1 MTQLFI
7 AGVETVLPQEFS
19 VTVKRE
25 NSFFTKSG
33 EYTYDCTLRLDN
45 PVNCQLYGF
54 LNRTNKSDQLD
65 TDRTAM
71 LIADGHVYCRGKE
84 VITRWTEDSV
94 TIQIVSGESELNYFI
109 GQDKKIEDLDLGEIE
124 DANISASGGTYPTHD
139 YCLATVRNTNGEIL
153 NIPGNVGGRR
163 TGDRMYSSDTRP
175 MPYLCALLRRLL
187 EALGYN
193 EGREMVNQ
201 LEETQFKNLFLVN
214 TVYTWE
220 YAKMLPGWTV
230 KDFMTEVERLT
241 GIVFITD
248 NVAKTC
254 DILLKQTYYYEARQ
268 LPLSNVVDAYETEL
282 EDDDSRE
289 AEFTASDV
297 SYDLPD
303 HHWAKVMKLPDDF
316 LAQAEI
322 VDYPN
327 ISALVNSPFNPQ
339 VVKRDTSDGRCYIN
353 VSREWTSRN
362 QDEPETDAFTIEANQ
377 FCNLD
382 RVDNESTLEL
392 KITPAPMAQLGR
404 YVMEVI
410 DLGDADGYMDYNSS
424 TDEEGDDSE
433 SNAGS
438 VEDMIRKFEK
448 TETSATDLYCAFYNG
463 LTWRAAGGSGRGIVV
478 YTDAYHATIQGLLFP
493 AEERPRY
500 PNLAFDGLE
509 GSLRLKDLDA
519 DYYQGGYEIDTRHA
533 VTFETFDPNV
543 IDPRQVYVIRNRRYV
558 VRDVEETITAE
569 GRQKLWKVTCYPITI
584 SDEAI
589 EKRWILTKG
598 VWDDGAAW
606 LDDGR
611 WNDNPI

>member
-65 TDRTAM
+65 TDRTAV

-153 NIPGNVGGRR
+153 NIPGNVGGKR

-201 LEETQFKNLFLVN
+201 LEQTQFKNLFLVN
-214 TVYTWE
+214 TIYTWE

-230 KDFMTEVERLT
+230 KDFMEEVERLT
-241 GIVFITD
+241 GVVFITD
-248 NVAKTC
+248 NLNKTC

-268 LPLSNVVDAYETEL
+268 LPLNDVVDAYETEL

-303 HHWAKVMKLPDDF
+303 HHWAKLMKLPEEF
-316 LAQAEI
+316 LAEAEI
-322 VDYPN
+322 EDYPD
-327 ISALVNSPFNPQ
+327 IASIIASQFNSK
-339 VVKRDTSDGRCYIN
+339 VVKHDLSEDRYYVD
-353 VSREWTSRN
+353 VSREYTPRH
-362 QDEPETDAFTIEANQ
+362 QEETETDRYLIEVNQ

-382 RVDNESTLEL
+382 REDNESTLDI
-392 KITPAPMAQLGR
+392 KITPAPMAQLGK
-404 YVMEVI
+404 YNMEVI
-410 DLGDADGYMDYNSS
+410 DLGSTDGYKDYNLP
-424 TDEEGDDSE
+424 DEEGGDEPEEEMGD
-433 SNAGS
+433 
-438 VEDMIRKFEK
+438 VEDMIRGFES
-448 TETSATDLYCAFYNG
+448 TDSAAIDIYCAFYNG
-463 LTWRAAGGSGRGIVV
+463 LTYRAAGGRGRGIVV
-478 YTDAYHATIQGLLFP
+478 YTDAYHGMMQGLLYPMNPQGLVFP
-493 AEERPRY
+493 
-500 PNLAFDGLE
+500 GLE
-509 GSLRLKDLDA
+509 GSLRLIDLDEG
-519 DYYQGGYEIDTRHA
+519 YYQGGYEIDTRHA

-543 IDPRQVYVIRNRRYV
+543 INPRQVYIIRNRRYV
-558 VRDVEETITAE
+558 VRDIEETITSE
-569 GRQKLWKVTCYPITI
+569 GRQKLWKLTCYPINV

-589 EKRWILTKG
+589 EKRWVLTKG

-611 WNDNPI
+611 WNDNPIS

>member
-45 PVNCQLYGF
+45 PMNCQLYGF

-65 TDRTAM
+65 TDRTAV

-109 GQDKKIEDLDLGEIE
+109 GQDRKIEDLDLGEIE

-153 NIPGNVGGRR
+153 NIPGNAGGRR
-163 TGDRMYSSDTRP
+163 TGDRMYTADTRP

-268 LPLSNVVDAYETEL
+268 LPLSDVVDAYETEL
-282 EDDDSRE
+282 EDDESRE

-303 HHWAKVMKLPDDF
+303 HHWAKLMKLPEDF

-327 ISALVNSPFNPQ
+327 IGILTTSARNYQ
-339 VVKRDTSDGRCYIN
+339 VVKRDTSTGRCYIDVN
-353 VSREWTSRN
+353 REYIPKN
-362 QDEPETDAFTIEANQ
+362 QEEPETEEYIIEVNQ
-377 FCNLD
+377 FCDLD
-382 RVDNESTLEL
+382 REDNESTLEI
-392 KITPAPMAQLGR
+392 KITPAPMALLGK
-404 YVMEVI
+404 YNMEVI
-410 DLGDADGYMDYNSS
+410 DLGSTDGYKDYDPS
-424 TDEEGDDSE
+424 EEESDDSE
-433 SNAGS
+433 NETGN
-438 VEDMIRKFEK
+438 VEDLIRRYEK
-448 TETSATDLYCAFYNG
+448 TETSAINLYCAFYNG
-463 LTWRAAGGSGRGIVV
+463 LTYRAAGGRGRGIVV
-478 YTDAYHATIQGLLFP
+478 YTDASHAMIQNLLFP
-493 AEERPRY
+493 TSSAEG
-500 PNLAFDGLE
+500 AVFTGLE
-509 GSLRLKDLDA
+509 GSLRLKDLDEG
-519 DYYQGGYEIDTRHA
+519 YYQGGYEIDTRHA

-569 GRQKLWKVTCYPITI
+569 GRQKMWKVTCYPITI

-611 WNDNPI
+611 WIDNPIE